1 MCAFLVL
8 AAAGAS
14 AQTALA
20 PDSTV
25 QFQTADGV
33 TVWGDLY
40 LADAPR
46 SAPVILLFHQ
56 GGGDGRAEYGPLVA
70 SLLGRGFH
78 AFSIDQRRGGS
89 RLGGTNR
96 TVAALEGRSFTYCEA
111 YADLEAAFS
120 YVGELGLTGKRIVW
134 GSSYSAALVLKLAV
148 EHGEEVA
155 AVLAFS
161 PASGEPMAGCEPA
174 SFVDRLAV
182 PALVL
187 RPMSEM
193 EIERVQVQLQSFAA
207 SGLETYVADPGVHGS
222 SMLNPARVGAPTT
235 DAWAVVMDFLGRFTS

>member
-1 MCAFLVL
+1 MLL
-8 AAAGAS
+8 SAAGAK
-14 AQTALA
+14 AQAAPA

-40 LADAPR
+40 LADAPP

-56 GGGDGRAEYGPLVA
+56 GGGDARGEYGPLVGR
-70 SLLGRGFH
+70 LLHSGFH
-78 AFSIDQRRGGS
+78 AFAIDQRRGGS
-89 RLGGTNR
+89 LLGGTNR
-96 TVAALEGRSFTYCEA
+96 TAAALEGRSFTYCDA

-120 YVGELGLTGKRIVW
+120 YVGDLGLTGKRVVW
-134 GSSYSAALVLKLAV
+134 GSSYSAALALKLAA

-174 SFVDRLAV
+174 SFVDRLSV
-182 PALVL
+182 PALAL
-187 RPMSEM
+187 RPIDEM
-193 EIERVQVQLQSFAA
+193 EIERVQAQLESFAA

-222 SMLNPARVGAPTT
+222 SMLNPARVGAPTSDVWT
-235 DAWAVVMDFLGRFTS
+235 VVLEFVTRVTN